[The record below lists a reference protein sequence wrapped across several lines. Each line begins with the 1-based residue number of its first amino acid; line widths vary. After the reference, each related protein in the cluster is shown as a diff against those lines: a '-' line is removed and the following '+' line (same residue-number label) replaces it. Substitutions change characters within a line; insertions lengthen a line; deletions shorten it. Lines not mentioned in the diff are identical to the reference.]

1 MPYTSWFSP
10 ARYLCSLTQ
19 MALICKT
26 WLQCC
31 DLYKVKLDCS
41 IMGSGKSST
50 LLNWQPRP
58 GTSPHSLTH
67 THTHSHGTE
76 GRRESVRVC
85 GWFLNTLDRL
95 YINIVWSQQQHLLS
109 YISWVILTHALYFDK
124 FSCFPPSFCAGSVA
138 ACLWFINTASMMRKT

>member
-10 ARYLCSLTQ
+10 ARYLCFLTQ

-31 DLYKVKLDCS
+31 DLYKVKLYCS

-67 THTHSHGTE
+67 THTHTFTWHRGKE
-76 GRRESVRVC
+76 RERESVWLVFKHSWQAVYQHC
-85 GWFLNTLDRL
+85 LITTATLIVL
-95 YINIVWSQQQHLLS
+95 YLMSYFNPCSLFWQVLLLS
-109 YISWVILTHALYFDK
+109 PLLLCWI
-124 FSCFPPSFCAGSVA
+124 CGCMSVVYKHCQYDA
-138 ACLWFINTASMMRKT
+138 